1 MKYDSGLTPVPP
13 NSSSTYSEETRQNIV
28 DGLKDRLADEEAR
41 IEERRDNFY
50 NTLLPL
56 CDTTTDKNRSARQL
70 AYKQNQESTN
80 LFTQYKN
87 YQKQVENLQY
97 QQKQKMNS
105 VMAQYSGYGMRAQRD
120 KAGAQAGAEFDKQI
134 AQMQGFMTQ
143 TFDQYNL
150 QQLQTGL
157 ANQAST
163 ASRFEQISAFNNA
176 ISEGFSLASAQMDLG
191 KIQRQ
196 IGFFE
201 GMA

>member
-1 MKYDSGLTPVPP
+1 MKYDSGFTPVPP
-13 NSSSTYSEETRQNIV
+13 NSPSTYSAETRQEIV
-28 DGLKDRLADEEAR
+28 DGLKERLADEEAR
-41 IEERRDNFY
+41 IDEKRDNFY

-56 CDTTTDKNRSARQL
+56 CDTTTEKSRSARQI

-87 YQKQVENLQY
+87 YQKQIEDLQY
-97 QQKQKMNS
+97 QQKQKINS
-105 VMAQYSGYGMRAQRD
+105 AMAQYSGYGMRAKRD
-120 KAGAQAGAEFDKQI
+120 KAGAEAGAEFDKQI
-134 AQMQGFMTQ
+134 SQLKGFMTQ
-143 TFDQYNL
+143 SFESYNL

-176 ISEGFSLASAQMDLG
+176 ISEGFSLANEQMDLG